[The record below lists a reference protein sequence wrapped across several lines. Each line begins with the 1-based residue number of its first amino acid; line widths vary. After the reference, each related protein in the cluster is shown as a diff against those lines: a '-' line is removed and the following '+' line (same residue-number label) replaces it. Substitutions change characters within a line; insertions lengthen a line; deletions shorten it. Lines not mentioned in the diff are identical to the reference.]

1 MIEKMSKFIAY
12 HPKTILLIATLLLI
26 PSLLGYVGTKIN
38 YDILSYLPE
47 DLDSVKGE
55 VILDEVFGN
64 SANAFIVVED
74 MEAKDVAQIKQK
86 IADVDGVKSVTWTD
100 TIADI
105 SIPQSMLPDVLTDI
119 FYSSDGTATMLM
131 VQFENE
137 SASAE
142 TMSAIKQIKS
152 IMNKQCFMSG
162 MSAIM
167 ADTKGL
173 VDKGPP
179 IYIVMALPLRLS
191 PCRSR

>member
-74 MEAKDVAQIKQK
+74 MDR
-86 IADVDGVKSVTWTD
+86 
-100 TIADI
+100 
-105 SIPQSMLPDVLTDI
+105 QSRGL
-119 FYSSDGTATMLM
+119 
-131 VQFENE
+131 
-137 SASAE
+137 
-142 TMSAIKQIKS
+142 
-152 IMNKQCFMSG
+152 
-162 MSAIM
+162 
-167 ADTKGL
+167 KG
-173 VDKGPP
+173 
-179 IYIVMALPLRLS
+179 
-191 PCRSR
+191 